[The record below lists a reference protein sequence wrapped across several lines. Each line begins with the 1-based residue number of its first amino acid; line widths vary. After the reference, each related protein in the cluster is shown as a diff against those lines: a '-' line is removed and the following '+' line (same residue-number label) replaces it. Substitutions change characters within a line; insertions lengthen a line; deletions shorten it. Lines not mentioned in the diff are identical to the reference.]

1 MILRPLK
8 VQPCWRKK
16 QAAAYWSLLESC
28 VTVPSTPPGFFAL
41 PGLPSELG
49 SPKWVAPRTS
59 QKEYNWLEW
68 QALKKL
74 ALIEIW
80 WNLINVC
87 RSLYW
92 IRSLHDWKAS
102 ETPSACKHSQSF
114 WGTMPI
120 IQSQHLWH
128 YLEATFKAGFSPE
141 PLMIWAFSR
150 RIRSQLLQLAACAT
164 GKVSAVST
172 GKKIHDSDKTQLAKS
187 CEEISVTVSIHY
199 WHLKGLGRLKTW

>member
-1 MILRPLK
+1 MILRPFK

-16 QAAAYWSLLESC
+16 EAAAHWPLLESC

-80 WNLINVC
+80 WTLINVC

-92 IRSLHDWKAS
+92 IRSLHDWKSKWKNICLQAFTIVLGNDANHTKS
-102 ETPSACKHSQSF
+102 TSLTLSGSNFQGRF
-114 WGTMPI
+114 
-120 IQSQHLWH
+120 LW
-128 YLEATFKAGFSPE
+128 PE

-164 GKVSAVST
+164 GKASAVST
-172 GKKIHDSDKTQLAKS
+172 EKKSTRATKRNLRNLAKR
-187 CEEISVTVSIHY
+187 Y
-199 WHLKGLGRLKTW
+199 Q